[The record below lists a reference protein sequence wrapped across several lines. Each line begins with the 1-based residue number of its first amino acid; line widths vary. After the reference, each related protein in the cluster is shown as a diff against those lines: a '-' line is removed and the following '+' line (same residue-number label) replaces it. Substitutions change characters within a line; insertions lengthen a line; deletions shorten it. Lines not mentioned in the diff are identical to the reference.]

1 MINYYYNSY
10 SEFYIYFILTAG
22 IVFILFGVSY
32 IVANQKLY
40 AEKVVGYECGFDPF
54 SDARDPFHIKFYL
67 ISILFIIFDIEVVF
81 FFPWAI
87 AFQEFQFKEFY
98 AMYFFVFV
106 LTLGFIYEWKKGAL
120 DWE

>member
-10 SEFYIYFILTAG
+10 SEFYIYLVLTLG
-22 IVFILFGVSY
+22 IVLILFGVSY

-40 AEKVVGYECGFDPF
+40 TEKVLGYECGFDPF

-87 AFQEFQFKEFY
+87 AFQEFTYVELY
-98 AMYFFVFV
+98 SMYFFIFI
-106 LTLGFIYEWKKGAL
+106 LTLGFIYEWRKGVL